1 MYPVDISIH
10 AANSLEIVNSQLI
23 FTYQASRNIHEI
35 NIVLAIVVI
44 YISKLLFGLDMS
56 YSKIYLSNHYQ
67 CSKNNSINIVFY
79 KIEIVR
85 TLLISLFIQT

>member
-44 YISKLLFGLDMS
+44 YISKLLLGLS